1 MNKIIQ
7 AKIAETIYE
16 VNSDLQ
22 ILYFALQTLD
32 EDIELASILNIVER
46 DYKKINELNSI
57 IIENLL

>member
-57 IIENLL
+57 IIEKLL